1 MAAVDG
7 WKLVVMVANAMV
19 AKNRLTG
26 EGIRTAMV
34 FEFEDLDDVI
44 IHIIVWMVF
53 LHDADVADVA
63 DVTLLQNIN
72 LSLSL

>member
-7 WKLVVMVANAMV
+7 WKLVAMVANAMV
-19 AKNRLTG
+19 AKNRLIG
-26 EGIRTAMV
+26 EGKTAMV